1 MKNIEKI
8 VQMMNNHLELFNDF
22 KKWRNELDKNDA
34 YQSAMSYH
42 QGAIDAL
49 YDMLKDEENFE
60 SLSMSNKYYVIT
72 KDGGICI

>member
-1 MKNIEKI
+1 MKNIERI
-8 VQMMNNHLELFNDF
+8 VRMMNNHLELFDDF
-22 KKWRNELDKNDA
+22 EKRNELDKNDV

-72 KDGGICI
+72 KDGGIYF